1 MNNPTVNL
9 FSDADVISSYS
20 RADAIADGVLVEAP
34 EKICR
39 EAGWKI
45 PLALTIA
52 AWVDCVAW
60 TEEETK
66 RKRCPQDVEGRLWDV
81 LYMGMR
87 AARHHIA
94 RCEASPELDPG
105 QCLMQVYRVPKDG
118 RGSMPRLTQL
128 QIDIGPGDDGAPV
141 ATIMMIGED

>member
-1 MNNPTVNL
+1 MSANSNL
-9 FSDADVISSYS
+9 FSEADVISRYT

-34 EKICR
+34 DKIR
-39 EAGWKI
+39 IEAGWKI
-45 PLALTIA
+45 PVALTIA

-60 TEEETK
+60 TSEDTK

-87 AARHHIA
+87 AAGFHIA
-94 RCEASPELDPG
+94 RCATTPELDPG
-105 QCLMQVYRVPKDG
+105 RCLMQVYRVPKDG

-128 QIDIGPGDDGAPV
+128 QIQIGPGDDGEAV
-141 ATIMMIGED
+141 ATIMTVGED